1 VFQVLYCLNGSQ
13 KEVIRYRI
21 DTFGNNLLH
30 MAAQLGTSSDRYSR
44 SGAAL
49 QMQREIQWFKVSRLI
64 LIISLYI

>member
-1 VFQVLYCLNGSQ
+1 
-13 KEVIRYRI
+13 
-21 DTFGNNLLH
+21 

-64 LIISLYI
+64 FIISLYI